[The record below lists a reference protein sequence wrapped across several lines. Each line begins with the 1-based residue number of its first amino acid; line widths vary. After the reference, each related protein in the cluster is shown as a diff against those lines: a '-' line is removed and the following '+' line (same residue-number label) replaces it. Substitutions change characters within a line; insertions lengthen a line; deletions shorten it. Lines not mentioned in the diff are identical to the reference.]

1 MTIYIGTDHAGFELK
16 EKLKP
21 FIEKLGYKI
30 VDKGAFVYDEKD
42 DYPNFISLVAEEI
55 SKNPKNSKGIILGG
69 SGQGESMI
77 SDRFKNVRTAVY
89 YGGNVE
95 VVKLSRE
102 HNDSNILSLGARFIT
117 EEQAK
122 TAVKLWLD
130 TPFSKDK
137 RHVRRIKEI
146 DSLGGFASK

>member
-1 MTIYIGTDHAGFELK
+1 MDIIYIGTDHAGFELK

-21 FIEKLGYKI
+21 FLEKLGYKV
-30 VDKGAFVYDEKD
+30 VDKGAFIYDEKD
-42 DYPNFISLVAEEI
+42 DYPNFISLVAEEV
-55 SKNPKNSKGIILGG
+55 SKDPKNSKGIILGG
-69 SGQGESMI
+69 SGQGEAMI
-77 SDRFKNVRTAVY
+77 SDRFSNVRTAVY

-122 TAVKLWLD
+122 ETVKLWLD
-130 TPFSKDK
+130 TKFSKEA
-137 RHVRRIKEI
+137 RHIRRIKEI
-146 DSLGGFASK
+146 ESLTD